1 MVRDKGNDFD
11 PANGENGW
19 SEEQRSRSSPPPG
32 GSADEQEALFI
43 PEEEGLAL
51 PEGGDVAF
59 SDDDLKLSEEELTRS
74 RRPETEAASSRERK
88 AEPRMSAQGKPESLV
103 AVASPKASRSASAR
117 STTLRR
123 GVRDAVD
130 QLWASVFFSPEQTA
144 PKSVVVTAA
153 EPREGV
159 SQIATALALAGCAAE
174 RGLRIALVDFNLR
187 RPMLHRILGLQSSP
201 GVVEVLAGQKTLA
214 AAAQRL
220 EEGRLGVLVAGQV
233 QGVAPSHMQ
242 RQNVGALVRDL
253 AAVYDHVIIDAP
265 PVNTQATVQALAGCT
280 DGVLL
285 VTKATVTRRES
296 VAEARKRVELAHG
309 KVIGLVLNQRR
320 FPIPGFLYRRM

>member
-1 MVRDKGNDFD
+1 MVRDKGNDWD
-11 PANGENGW
+11 PANGENDW
-19 SEEQRSRSSPPPG
+19 SEDESSRPTPSEGRSSG
-32 GSADEQEALFI
+32 EQEDLLI
-43 PEEEGLAL
+43 PDEEDLAL
-51 PEGGDVAF
+51 PEGAGLGP
-59 SDDDLKLSEEELTRS
+59 SDDVKLSEEELAQS
-74 RRPETEAASSRERK
+74 RRSVSEKSASSVTVS
-88 AEPRMSAQGKPESLV
+88 APR
-103 AVASPKASRSASAR
+103 ASRSTAGRSA
-117 STTLRR
+117 TLRH
-123 GVRDAVD
+123 GARDAVD
-130 QLWASVFFSPEQTA
+130 QLWASVFFAPGQIA

-159 SQIATALALAGCAAE
+159 SQIAVALALAGCAAE

-187 RPMLHRILGLQSSP
+187 RPMLHRILGLQSAP
-201 GVVEVLAGQKTLA
+201 GVVEVLAGQKTLVT
-214 AAAQRL
+214 AAQPL
-220 EEGRLGVLVAGQV
+220 EEGRLSVLVAGQV
-233 QGVAPSHMQ
+233 QGAVSSLMQ
-242 RQNVGALVRDL
+242 RQNIGNLVRDL
-253 AAVYDHVIIDAP
+253 AAAYDHVIIDAP